1 MAARHPIRVDPP
13 IVSIGVPVV
22 SVRWFALVAV
32 AGVVVGVLAWSL
44 TGLSGTDS
52 AAPSASPSTPSL
64 TPGGSPGVSP
74 GAGSGSAARSAGAGG
89 SRGSTPSAAGASSA
103 AGGAAP
109 TQGGRPVGSEV
120 LPSPSSSAHA
130 QTGLP
135 GLKQPRS
142 STAPL
147 VASPLP
153 RPAVEKGSLVAGY
166 PAVLAPPAQHTI
178 AVSSVAPAQ
187 TVMQA
192 SLTAS
197 CRRPCNVLRRYRLRL
212 AARGF
217 TEVAAPS
224 VENRPAASFRRGDDS
239 VTVTVTAQSA
249 KTIAYAVFAILHT
262 AKA

>member
-1 MAARHPIRVDPP
+1 MAACHPIRVDPP
-13 IVSIGVPVV
+13 IVSIGEPVV

-64 TPGGSPGVSP
+64 TPGGAPGV
-74 GAGSGSAARSAGAGG
+74 GSASSPRSSDAGG
-89 SRGSTPSAAGASSA
+89 SRGSSPSAAGASSA
-103 AGGAAP
+103 TGGAAP

-120 LPSPSSSAHA
+120 LPSPSSSAHP